1 VRAMYESLR
10 ADGFER
16 RFGNLYRALLC
27 GGEPRKAS
35 FCNLDWRF
43 VLFGSGFFQSQPV
56 FEKFCWASKQVGES
70 ELVVTNLSFEPR
82 HRWSCLTSCDYQS
95 YVDGLFAEEH
105 GVLAAATKAM
115 FGTTGKWAAI
125 IDQGEAL
132 HALARYVIVSGVPTF
147 IDTLIS
153 SQGGADCLREKFR
166 RHLNCPYI
174 TPPIPSDV
182 QSSLLADA
190 DW

>member
-1 VRAMYESLR
+1 MYESLR

-16 RFGNLYRALLC
+16 RFGNLFRALFC
-27 GGEPRKAS
+27 GVEPRKAS

-43 VLFGSGFFQSQPV
+43 VLFGSGFFQTPLV
-56 FEKFCWASKQVGES
+56 FEKFCGASKQVGES
-70 ELVVTNLSFEPR
+70 ELVVTSLNFEPR
-82 HRWSCLTSCDYQS
+82 HRWSCLVSCDYQS
-95 YVDGLFAEEH
+95 YVDALFADEH
-105 GVLAAATKAM
+105 EVLPAATKAM

-132 HALARYVIVSGVPTF
+132 HALARYAIVGGVPTF

-153 SQGGADCLREKFR
+153 SQGGTNRLREKFR
-166 RHLNCPYI
+166 THLNCPYI
-174 TPPIPSDV
+174 TPPIPSDA